1 MTKHLFRVLTTCC
14 LCLTYTPVRA
24 FVISFEAS
32 DFGLNLSF
40 NNVQTFEFTS
50 DIAGPL
56 TAGTIY
62 NDPVLTGVD
71 YRVFGALG
79 ATPSGFPTFNLVR
92 SIGGGE
98 F

>member
-1 MTKHLFRVLTTCC
+1 M
-14 LCLTYTPVRA
+14 
-24 FVISFEAS
+24 ISFEAS

-79 ATPSGFPTFNLVR
+79 ATPSGFPAFNLVR